1 MRVLFDALGLPSY
14 GGARTSALGWIRSV
28 AEMGSEYEFIVL
40 VSKYEPT
47 LQRMENLEQVEVP
60 NPNRFGVRVWAQMH
74 LPRIVRARG
83 IDVVHFTKNL
93 GCVLVPC
100 PTVITIN
107 DLNRLHYPAMFSRV
121 DVLYWKTAQRAV
133 LRDVDQVIAISESTR
148 QDIVRFY
155 RLQPKKIRVIYPAVD
170 SHFQHQALTTEG
182 ASTVLEKYGIRTPY
196 ILSVGGMA
204 AHKNVYTALIAFC
217 SKREEGF
224 LTDHTFVVVGERIH
238 THNDRRLFDVAAR
251 DNFGRVCFTG
261 VVVDADLPTI
271 YANASLFVY
280 PSLYEG
286 FGIAPLEAMSC
297 GVPVLASRN
306 GSLPEVLG
314 EAAWLVD
321 DPTDVEAMGAGMLR
335 ILTDSSVWEGLKTR
349 GLENARRFSW
359 SQTAQE
365 TLALYSQL
373 IGG

>member
-1 MRVLFDALGLPSY
+1 MKVLFDALGLPSY

-28 AEMGSEYEFIVL
+28 VEAGAQHEFVVL
-40 VSKYEPT
+40 VSNHEPA
-47 LQRMENLEQVEVP
+47 LQSMGNLEQVEVR
-60 NPNRFGVRVWAQMH
+60 NLNRFGVRVWIQMH

-107 DLNRLHYPAMFSRV
+107 DLNRLHYPKMFSRV
-121 DVLYWKTAQRAV
+121 DVLYWKTVQRAV

-148 QDIVRFY
+148 QDLVRFY
-155 RLQPKKIRVIYPAVD
+155 RLQPEKIRVIYPAVD
-170 SHFQHQALTTEG
+170 SQFHHQPLTTKG

-217 SKREEGF
+217 SKRERGF
-224 LTDHTFVVVGERIH
+224 LSDHAFVVVGERIH
-238 THNDRRLFDVAAR
+238 THNDPRLFDVAAR
-251 DNFGRVCFTG
+251 DSFGRVCFTG
-261 VVVDADLPTI
+261 VVADVDLPTI

-286 FGIAPLEAMSC
+286 FGIAPLEAMNC

-321 DPTDVEAMGAGMLR
+321 DPTDVDAMGEGMLQ
-335 ILTDSSVWEGLKTR
+335 ILTDSTVWEGLKKR

-359 SQTAQE
+359 SRTAQQ
-365 TLALYSQL
+365 TLTVFGQL
-373 IGG
+373 VGG

>member
-1 MRVLFDALGLPSY
+1 MRVLFDALGLPMY

-28 AEMGSEYEFIVL
+28 AETGPEHEFVVL
-40 VSKYEPT
+40 VSNYEPA
-47 LQRMENLEQVEVP
+47 LQRFGNLEQVNVP
-60 NPNRFGVRVWAQMH
+60 NGNRFGVRVWAQMH

-93 GCVLVPC
+93 GCVLLPC

-121 DVLYWKTAQRAV
+121 DVLYWKTIQRAV

-148 QDIVRFY
+148 QDLVHFY
-155 RLQPKKIRVIYPAVD
+155 HLHPEKIHVIYPAVD
-170 SHFQHQALTTEG
+170 SHFHHQPLTTEG
-182 ASTVLEKYGIRTPY
+182 ASAVLDKYGIAPPY

-204 AHKNVYTALIAFC
+204 VHKNVYTALAAFC
-217 SKREEGF
+217 SMRDRGL
-224 LTDHTFVVVGERIH
+224 LTDHTFAIVGERIH
-238 THNDRRLFDVAAR
+238 THNDQRLLDIAAR
-251 DNFGRVCFTG
+251 DSFGRICFTG
-261 VVVDADLPTI
+261 VVADEDLPTI

-321 DPTDVEAMGAGMLR
+321 DPTDVETVGEGMLQ
-335 ILTDSSVWEGLKTR
+335 ILTDSSAWNELRTR

-359 SQTAQE
+359 SQTAQQ
-365 TLALYSQL
+365 TLALYRQL
-373 IGG
+373 VGS